1 MTKAQ
6 FVAEVAEKLD
16 FTKKDAETIVDLV
29 FTTVKNEVLA
39 TGEFTLP
46 LLGKLKVKEAAAR
59 SGTTNGKPWSK
70 PAHKV
75 LRFKAAKQIKE
86 DLAK

>member
-6 FVAEVAEKLD
+6 FVATVAEKLD
-16 FTKKDAETIVDLV
+16 TTKKDTEVVVDLI
-29 FTTVKNEVLA
+29 FSTIKDEVLA

>member
-6 FVAEVAEKLD
+6 FVATVAEKLD
-16 FTKKDAETIVDLV
+16 ITNKDTEVVIDLIFSTIKD
-29 FTTVKNEVLA
+29 EVIA
-39 TGEFTLP
+39 TCEFTVP
-46 LLGKLKVKEAAAR
+46 QLGKLKVKEAAAR
-59 SGTTNGKPWSK
+59 SGTTNGKTWSK

>member
-6 FVAEVAEKLD
+6 FVATVAEKLD
-16 FTKKDAETIVDLV
+16 ITKKDIEVVIDLIFSTIKD
-29 FTTVKNEVLA
+29 EVIA

-46 LLGKLKVKEAAAR
+46 QLGKLKVKEAAAR

>member
-6 FVAEVAEKLD
+6 FVATVAEKLD
-16 FTKKDAETIVDLV
+16 ITKKDTEVVVDLI
-29 FTTVKNEVLA
+29 FSTIKDEVLA